1 MEDFFIFFQ
10 HLQGLAERWPRK
22 SLHVTWIFFIIL
34 AYLPVMKQKIYNLDL
49 TYGGAPVSFA
59 IKTMEEMVDED
70 GGITDEPHRHNF
82 YSVIWSFTAT
92 GNHII
97 DFKDYPIQ
105 PQHIFFVSPSQV
117 HQVLT
122 DPGPTGMNILF
133 TQEFL
138 QRNSIREDFITNLRL
153 FRDSDE
159 TPPMAITGP
168 MEGRLREYALNMQ
181 SAFHADTEMKFETIG
196 AWLKLFLIECN
207 GHCTLHPTGNSQ
219 DMELGR
225 LLVKRFRQAVESH
238 FHEWHQVK
246 NYALALNVTPNYLNE
261 VIRTNLNIPA
271 KDFIQHRLIL
281 EAKRMSL
288 FTAKSVKEI
297 GFDLGFEDPSHF
309 SKFFKSSSGQSLV
322 QFRETHPF

>member
-1 MEDFFIFFQ
+1 MEKFAQKLVFFHKFG
-10 HLQGLAERWPRK
+10 HRPD
-22 SLHVTWIFFIIL
+22 
-34 AYLPVMKQKIYNLDL
+34 MKQKIYNLDL
-49 TYGGAPVSFA
+49 IYGGTPVAFA
-59 IKTMEEMVDED
+59 IKPMEEMVDED
-70 GGITDEPHRHNF
+70 GGIMDEPHRHNF

-122 DPGPTGMNILF
+122 DPDPTGMNILF
-133 TQEFL
+133 TPEFL

-159 TPPMAITGP
+159 TPPLAITEP
-168 MEGRLREYALNMQ
+168 MEGRLREYAHNMK
-181 SAFHADTEMKFETIG
+181 SAFDSDNEMKFETIG

-207 GHCTLHPTGNSQ
+207 GHCTLNPAGNSQ
-219 DMELGR
+219 DIEVGR
-225 LLVKRFRQAVESH
+225 SLVKRFRQTVESH

-246 NYALALNVTPNYLNE
+246 NYAMALNVSPNYLNE
-261 VIRTNLNIPA
+261 VIKSNLNIPA

-288 FTAKSVKEI
+288 FTTKSGKEI

-309 SKFFKSSSGQSLV
+309 SKFFKSASGQSLV